1 MNGSKLA
8 PALAAVAALGI
19 VGGIAAAQAFKP
31 AEKPQ
36 RQVQFVQPAGE
47 TVAPTTT
54 TPSPT
59 TTTAAPV
66 KPVKIAV
73 ESTPT
78 ATTTSAAP
86 KPVQRQAVVS
96 SDPSTSTSTQTSSPK
111 PAPFGTNPVNG
122 APNPPPIDRGTNDQ
136 TPPPVN

>member
-31 AEKPQ
+31 ADKPQ
-36 RQVQFVQPAGE
+36 QVQFVQPAGE
-47 TVAPTTT
+47 TVTQTPTVAVV
-54 TPSPT
+54 TPSATAT
-59 TTTAAPV
+59 TSAPV
-66 KPVKIAV
+66 KAVKVAV

-96 SDPSTSTSTQTSSPK
+96 SNPTPTTSETPY
-111 PAPFGTNPVNG
+111 
-122 APNPPPIDRGTNDQ
+122 
-136 TPPPVN
+136 TPPPGSAADAMKQKLATPPPPPPSK

>member
-1 MNGSKLA
+1 MNGSQLA

-31 AEKPQ
+31 SEKPQ
-36 RQVQFVQPAGE
+36 QVQFVQPAGE

-66 KPVKIAV
+66 KPVKVAV

-96 SDPSTSTSTQTSSPK
+96 SNPSTSTSTTTSSSK

-136 TPPPVN
+136 TPPPGN

>member
-36 RQVQFVQPAGE
+36 QQVQFVQPAGE
-47 TVAPTTT
+47 TVAPTTA

-66 KPVKIAV
+66 KPVKVAV

-86 KPVQRQAVVS
+86 KTVQRQAVVS
-96 SDPSTSTSTQTSSPK
+96 SDPSTSTTPAATEPTAQVK
-111 PAPFGTNPVNG
+111 VNLPAPKM
-122 APNPPPIDRGTNDQ
+122 PPPPDNSQ
-136 TPPPVN
+136 ATPTP

>member
-1 MNGSKLA
+1 MNSKVVAPVLA
-8 PALAAVAALGI
+8 SVAALGI
-19 VGGIAAAQAFKP
+19 VGGIAAAQAIQAP
-31 AEKPQ
+31 EQQPHT
-36 RQVQFVQPAGE
+36 QFVQPAAE
-47 TVAPTTT
+47 TITPTTT
-54 TPSPT
+54 STPSPT

-66 KPVKIAV
+66 KPVKVAV

-96 SDPSTSTSTQTSSPK
+96 SDPSTSTSTQTTSSK

-136 TPPPVN
+136 TPPPAN